1 MAGKYR
7 HEYKFLVDERDLCLA
22 ANRLKNLMPLDS
34 HAGEDGYHI
43 RSVYF
48 DDYRNSCYHE
58 NEAGTDPRVKYR
70 IRIYDASGDRITLEK
85 KSKKS
90 GMTLKESAVL
100 TREQYEALMAGR
112 PLPLY
117 TEEAKDWPDVIKQLS
132 TLTQTRQMRPK
143 VIVEYQRIPYIYK
156 DGNVRV
162 TFDRNLT
169 ASGQVGRF
177 LEPQLLRRPVMPAG
191 KHILEVKF
199 DDFLPGFLKNQLE
212 LGTLKQTSF
221 SKYYLCRR
229 YSK

>member
-7 HEYKFLVDERDLCLA
+7 HEYKFLADERDLCLI
-22 ANRLKNLMPLDS
+22 ANRLKNLMPMDS
-34 HAGEDGYHI
+34 HATEEGYRI

-58 NEAGTDPRVKYR
+58 NEAGTDPRTKYR

-90 GMTLKESAVL
+90 GMTLKESALL
-100 TREQYEALMAGR
+100 TKEQYEALMQGKM
-112 PLPLY
+112 LPVY
-117 TEEAKDWPDVIKQLS
+117 TQEAQEWPAVLREFG
-132 TLTQTRQMRPK
+132 TLVQTRQMKPK

-156 DGNVRV
+156 EGNVRV
-162 TFDRNLT
+162 TFDKCLT
-169 ASGQVGRF
+169 ASTQVERF

-191 KHILEVKF
+191 MHILEVKYDEF
-199 DDFLPGFLKNQLE
+199 IPTTIKNQLE

-229 YSK
+229 YTK

>member
-7 HEYKFLVDERDLCLA
+7 HEYKFLADEKDLCLI

-34 HAGEDGYHI
+34 HAGAEGYCI

-48 DDYRNSCYHE
+48 DDYRNSCYYQ
-58 NEAGTDPRVKYR
+58 NEAGTDPRAKFR
-70 IRIYDASGDRITLEK
+70 IRIYDASAERITLEK

-100 TREQYEALMAGR
+100 TREQFDALMHGR
-112 PLPLY
+112 TFPVRVQ
-117 TEEAKDWPDVIKQLS
+117 EEENWPEVLQQFSVLV
-132 TLTQTRQMRPK
+132 QTRQMKPK

-156 DGNVRV
+156 EGNVRI
-162 TFDRNLT
+162 TFDKYLT
-169 ASGQVGRF
+169 ASRQVERF
-177 LEPQLLRRPVMPAG
+177 LEPQLLRCPVMPAG
-191 KHILEVKF
+191 RHILEVKY
-199 DDFLPGFLKNQLE
+199 DEFLPAALKNQLE
-212 LGTLKQTSF
+212 LGNLKQTSF